1 MRFPR
6 LFVAAALACA
16 AALPAAALDLD
27 AMTAAE
33 RDAFRAEVRAYL
45 LENPEVLMEAIGVL
59 EAREAEAA
67 AALDV
72 ELARANSDALFND
85 PASWSGGNPQGD
97 ITLVEFIDY
106 RCGFC
111 KRAHPEVTE
120 LIETD
125 GDIRIIRKEFPI
137 LGDQSVLASRFAVAT
152 LQIAGDDAYEQVSDS
167 LIQMRSNVTDQSLET
182 LGDTLGLPTEEITA
196 HMDSDAVTD
205 VLRAN
210 QELAQRLQISG
221 TPTFVLEDQMLRGY
235 VPLDGLRDIV
245 SDVRG

>member
-1 MRFPR
+1 MIRI
-6 LFVAAALACA
+6 LAAAALAGA
-16 AALPAAALDLD
+16 TALPAAALDLD
-27 AMTAAE
+27 AMTDAE
-33 RDAFRAEVRAYL
+33 RSAFRAEVRAYL

-72 ELARANSDALFND
+72 ELARANAEALFED
-85 PASWSGGNPQGD
+85 PASWSGGNPNGD
-97 ITLVEFIDY
+97 LTLVEFIDY

-111 KRAHPEVTE
+111 KRAHPEVNE

-152 LQIAGDDAYEQVSDS
+152 LQIAGDEAYEQVSDS
-167 LIQMRSNVTDQSLET
+167 LMMMRSNVTDQALGT
-182 LGDTLGLPTEEITA
+182 LGDTLDLPTEEIVA
-196 HMDSDAVTD
+196 HMDSDAVTE

-210 QELAQRLQISG
+210 QELAQRLQITG

-235 VPLDGLRDIV
+235 VPLDGLRGIV
-245 SDVRG
+245 RDVRG

>member
-1 MRFPR
+1 MIRI
-6 LFVAAALACA
+6 LAAAALAWA

-27 AMTAAE
+27 AMTDAE

-59 EAREAEAA
+59 ESREAEAS

-72 ELARANSDALFND
+72 ELARANAEALFND
-85 PASWSGGNPQGD
+85 PASWSGGNPDGD
-97 ITLVEFIDY
+97 LTLVEFIDY

-111 KRAHPEVTE
+111 KRAHPEVSE

-137 LGDQSVLASRFAVAT
+137 LGDQSLLASRFAVAT

-167 LIQMRSNVTDQSLET
+167 LMTMRSNVTDQALGT
-182 LGDTLGLPTEEITA
+182 LGDTLGLPTEEIVA
-196 HMDSDAVTD
+196 HMDSDAVTE

-235 VPLDGLRDIV
+235 VPLDGLREIV

>member
-1 MRFPR
+1 MIRT
-6 LFVAAALACA
+6 LISAAALACA
-16 AALPAAALDLD
+16 AALPAAALDLE
-27 AMTAAE
+27 AMTDAE

-72 ELARANSDALFND
+72 ELARANADALFDD
-85 PASWSGGNPQGD
+85 PASWSGGNPNGD
-97 ITLVEFIDY
+97 LTLVEFIDY

-125 GDIRIIRKEFPI
+125 GNIRIIRKEFPI
-137 LGDQSVLASRFAVAT
+137 LGDQSLLASRFAVAT
-152 LQIAGDDAYEQVSDS
+152 LQIAGDDAYAQVSDS
-167 LIQMRSNVTDQSLET
+167 LMQMRSNITDQSLET
-182 LGDTLGLPTEEITA
+182 LGDTLGLPTEDIVA
-196 HMDSDAVTD
+196 HMDSDDVTD
-205 VLRAN
+205 VLRSN

-235 VPLDGLRDIV
+235 VPLGDLRDIV